1 VWTKLSDEDKKIF
14 TQVTQEAATGATKDI
29 QKREA
34 ELVDEFKKKGIN
46 IVQVNRQSFVDAV
59 QKNFDLTS
67 QGYQKADYD
76 KIVAIK

>member
-1 VWTKLSDEDKKIF
+1 MARTVRPRRTDTARPLVESLEDRQLF
-14 TQVTQEAATGATKDI
+14 AASLAVTVSGPD
-29 QKREA
+29 
-34 ELVDEFKKKGIN
+34 

-67 QGYQKADYD
+67 QGYTKADYD